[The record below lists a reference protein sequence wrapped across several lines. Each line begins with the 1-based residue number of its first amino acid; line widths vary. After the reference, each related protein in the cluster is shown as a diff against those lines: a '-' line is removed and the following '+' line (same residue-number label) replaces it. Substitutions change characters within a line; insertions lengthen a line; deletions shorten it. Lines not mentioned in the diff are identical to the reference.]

1 MFTASLSA
9 LALVLALVAGAPTPP
24 RESAAGT
31 EWEWPIEGRREVIA
45 EYRAPATRYG
55 AGHRGLDLAT
65 LPGVP
70 VLAPADGV
78 VAFAGTVVDR
88 PLISIDHTDGL
99 RSTLEP
105 VQPLVAAGD
114 VVARG
119 QPIGTVATGGHCA
132 TRCLHLGARLHGD
145 YINPR
150 LLLGTVPRA
159 VLLPSATASTPIRST
174 PANPRP
180 ARTTST
186 TSLHAGPPPCPSRP
200 PTTSLRAVAPTPP
213 FQRAHH
219 FAPRRPPT
227 TSLCAGHPPP
237 RSTQGADAGGKRR
250 AVRLGGGRRG
260 RWRGGVPP

>member
-1 MFTASLSA
+1 MMFTASLSA
-9 LALVLALVAGAPTPP
+9 LGLVLALVAGAPTPLG
-24 RESAAGT
+24 ESAAGT

-45 EYRAPATRYG
+45 EYQAPATRYG
-55 AGHRGLDLAT
+55 AGHRGLDLAA

-114 VVARG
+114 LVARG
-119 QPIGTVATGGHCA
+119 QPIGTVTTGGHCA
-132 TRCLHLGARLHGD
+132 TRCLHLGARLHAD

-159 VLLPSATASTPIRST
+159 VLLPSATAATPFNPT
-174 PANPRP
+174 PRLPARREPRP
-180 ARTTST
+180 PPRSPQ
-186 TSLHAGPPPCPSRP
+186 GPPPCPSRP
-200 PTTSLRAVAPTPP
+200 PTTSL
-213 FQRAHH
+213 H
-219 FAPRRPPT
+219 
-227 TSLCAGHPPP
+227 AG
-237 RSTQGADAGGKRR
+237 RGADAAWRRR
-250 AVRLGGGRRG
+250 AVRLGGGRRC